1 MVDNLFIGGVL
12 GYIAGSLV
20 LVTNIVQIVKIIKE
34 KSAEGLS
41 MMYLLLFEV
50 VCLLYMTSGFLI
62 DVQFMYIINIL
73 NFVEL
78 TIMIF
83 LKIYYKRKQ
92 QNNIIIELNNVK
104 TIQNDLEYYGN
115 IICTVYDI

>member
-83 LKIYYKRKQ
+83 LKIY
-92 QNNIIIELNNVK
+92 LNFAF
-104 TIQNDLEYYGN
+104 LF
-115 IICTVYDI
+115 